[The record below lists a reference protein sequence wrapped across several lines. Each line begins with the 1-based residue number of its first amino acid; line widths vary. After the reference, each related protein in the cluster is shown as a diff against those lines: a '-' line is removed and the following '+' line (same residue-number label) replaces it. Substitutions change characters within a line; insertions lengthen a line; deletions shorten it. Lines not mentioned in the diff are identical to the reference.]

1 MKLFLQGKE
10 MSSNEQNKITATLS
24 LTKDQWESIIN
35 HIMDDIALLEVGLA
49 PQIGRDKMNNI
60 VSNGLKIVNQIKE
73 ASGIDIDLS
82 EWKLRYGDKKCSS

>member
-1 MKLFLQGKE
+1 MT
-10 MSSNEQNKITATLS
+10 NEQNMITATLS

-35 HIMDDIALLEVGLA
+35 HIMDNIAFLEVGLA

-73 ASGIDIDLS
+73 AAGIDVDLS
-82 EWKLRYGDKKCSS
+82 EWELRYGE

>member
-1 MKLFLQGKE
+1 

-82 EWKLRYGDKKCSS
+82 EWKLRYGDKK

>member
-1 MKLFLQGKE
+1 
-10 MSSNEQNKITATLS
+10 MSSNEQNMITATLS

-35 HIMDDIALLEVGLA
+35 HIMDDLALLEVGLA

-82 EWKLRYGDKKCSS
+82 EWKLRYGDKK

>member
-1 MKLFLQGKE
+1 MT
-10 MSSNEQNKITATLS
+10 NEQNMITATLS

-35 HIMDDIALLEVGLA
+35 HIMDNIALLEVGLA

-73 ASGIDIDLS
+73 ASGIDVDLS
-82 EWKLRYGDKKCSS
+82 EWELRYGE

>member
-1 MKLFLQGKE
+1 
-10 MSSNEQNKITATLS
+10 
-24 LTKDQWESIIN
+24 
-35 HIMDDIALLEVGLA
+35 MDDLALLEVGLP

-82 EWKLRYGDKKCSS
+82 EWKLRYGDKK

>member
-1 MKLFLQGKE
+1 
-10 MSSNEQNKITATLS
+10 MSSNEQNMITATLS

-82 EWKLRYGDKKCSS
+82 EWKLRYGDKK

>member
-1 MKLFLQGKE
+1 
-10 MSSNEQNKITATLS
+10 MSSNEQNMITATLS
-24 LTKDQWESIIN
+24 FTKDQWESIIS

-82 EWKLRYGDKKCSS
+82 EWKLRYGDKK

>member
-1 MKLFLQGKE
+1 
-10 MSSNEQNKITATLS
+10 MSKRLWRKIMTNEQNMITATLS

-35 HIMDDIALLEVGLA
+35 HIMDNIAFLEVGLA

-73 ASGIDIDLS
+73 AAGIDVDLS
-82 EWKLRYGDKKCSS
+82 EWELRYGE